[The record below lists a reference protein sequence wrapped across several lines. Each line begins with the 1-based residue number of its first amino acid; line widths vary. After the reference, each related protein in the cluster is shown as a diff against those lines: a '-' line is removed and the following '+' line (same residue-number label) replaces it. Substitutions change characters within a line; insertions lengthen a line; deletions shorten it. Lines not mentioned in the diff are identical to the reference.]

1 MKLFNLELIK
11 NKRKINKELSAM
23 LENNIR
29 DKQLL
34 ILLEN
39 NIKKTREIINSN

>member
-1 MKLFNLELIK
+1 
-11 NKRKINKELSAM
+11 M

-39 NIKKTREIINSN
+39 NIKKTRDIINSN

>member
-1 MKLFNLELIK
+1 
-11 NKRKINKELSAM
+11 M

-39 NIKKTREIINSN
+39 NIKKTRKIINSN

>member
-1 MKLFNLELIK
+1 
-11 NKRKINKELSAM
+11 M